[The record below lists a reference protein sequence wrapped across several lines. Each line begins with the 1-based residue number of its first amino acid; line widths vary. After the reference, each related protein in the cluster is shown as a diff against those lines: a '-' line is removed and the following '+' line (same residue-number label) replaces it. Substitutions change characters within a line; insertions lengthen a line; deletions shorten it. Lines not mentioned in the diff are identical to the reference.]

1 MSQHSHSQDNRALH
15 DLTTMKV
22 IGRPLPC
29 FRVSN
34 APDKSRTAANTA
46 IPSALP
52 HHASLSGCRIEP
64 ASVLLRE
71 SCALGEDS
79 IAFLWPLHYLAM
91 LVAREMAQV
100 SLERQ
105 ALCQL

>member
-1 MSQHSHSQDNRALH
+1 
-15 DLTTMKV
+15 MKV
-22 IGRPLPC
+22 IGRPLLC
-29 FRVSN
+29 FCVSN

-71 SCALGEDS
+71 SCALDEGK
-79 IAFLWPLHYLAM
+79 IAYHFYGHY
-91 LVAREMAQV
+91 VT
-100 SLERQ
+100 
-105 ALCQL
+105 

>member
-1 MSQHSHSQDNRALH
+1 MN
-15 DLTTMKV
+15 V
-22 IGRPLPC
+22 IGRLLLC
-29 FRVSN
+29 LRVSN

-46 IPSALP
+46 IPTAFP

-64 ASVLLRE
+64 VSVLLRE
-71 SCALGEDS
+71 SSASREDIS
-79 IAFLWPLHYLAM
+79 VYVWSMLYLTM
-91 LVAREMAQV
+91 PVSLETAQL